1 MSIVRAE
8 AEGAIVSSTELVV
21 QMGIG
26 IRYRDT
32 VEYGH
37 CIAESF
43 RDNLQF
49 IFEMLE
55 TERTLVFEKLLLS
68 LCYPF
73 NLSMYYSFSFCVQDF
88 SFE

>member
-1 MSIVRAE
+1 MSIDRAE

-26 IRYRDT
+26 IGILLNTD
-32 VEYGH
+32 
-37 CIAESF
+37 IAESF

-49 IFEMLE
+49 IIEMLE
-55 TERTLVFEKLLLS
+55 SERTLVFEKLLLS

-73 NLSMYYSFSFCVQDF
+73 LFACRTFHSSR
-88 SFE
+88 